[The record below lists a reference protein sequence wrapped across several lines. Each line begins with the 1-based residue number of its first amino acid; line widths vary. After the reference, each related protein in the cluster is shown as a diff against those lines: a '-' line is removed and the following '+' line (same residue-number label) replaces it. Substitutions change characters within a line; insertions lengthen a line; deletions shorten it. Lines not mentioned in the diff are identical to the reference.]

1 MKQGLLKN
9 SIYIFTFLI
18 AFALLLSPE
27 KDAKALEI
35 KYDSNMFCVD
45 NAVAPLDNLLDI
57 QTFLSCNGFNPG
69 PIDGLSGSR
78 TNNAIISFQKSVGLS
93 PDGVVG
99 PATKQAMRA
108 YSTVSFTFTG
118 SGWGHGVGLSQ
129 YGAKGLTEL
138 GANFCSDTSSCTST
152 EVVDYY
158 FTDTTVKNLSEI
170 NLSSPDI
177 ATDNNALW
185 VGLARN
191 VKSINLTTLPSSSPP
206 MLLICQDGLSDVAG
220 VQVFLTSRGFEPGPV
235 DGAFGDKTSNA
246 LKNYQASVGIGQSG
260 IIDRETLDKIKS
272 EASLDGSCES
282 EFGPLKISGG
292 ATINIISNGSGC
304 YFNGHPLV
312 NRTTASC
319 NIGVSWSEGGRIRVG
334 PREHKHGVLKIRSTN
349 VSSGFHVVLSVNI
362 ERYLYGLAEM
372 PSHWNVRALEAQAL
386 VGRSYAVYQYLKQN
400 IPSQTSD
407 IDAGLS
413 VSRQAYCWCHIGST
427 ASSQYYYGYLKEIAG
442 PNWVQA
448 VNNTYGK
455 VITYSGGYTQ
465 SSVVQAFYSS
475 STGGK
480 TNNNAVGFGSS
491 TAWPY
496 LQTVD
501 DPWSIDNRVGNSKAA
516 WSFDFSTYQLSK
528 NILCGDVPC
537 FDSITDIYV
546 SSVAESGA
554 ALEVTIKGYK
564 NGSSKT
570 VVKSGRN
577 IKSQLGFTSH
587 YFKTSSQSDI
597 STLSVGPVTVNNSPT
612 ASSNGTS
619 ATTSTGDVPQ
629 YATST
634 AGLNYLS
641 TSGLLNNCSETS
653 SACQAKTLTR
663 EEAAAV
669 VSIVGGVSLDAPNAY
684 SDDDQSIYQKGINGL
699 PYYGIQVC
707 IGSPFQFQPTET
719 VSRDQFA
726 CMLVKAIE
734 AGSTSNLSG
743 AIDVYSDEG
752 ASKWTNEINILAAN
766 NVIPA
771 CSSIA
776 DKFCPSRKISV
787 GEVAYIVNEL
797 VNKSLISSDLFNSNP
812 FQDGWT
818 PNGSEVQDASATAV
832 SNPNADNN
840 SCIPKDNS
848 NLIINSTLD
857 IQQFLSNNGFNPGPI
872 DGQSGPKTKN
882 AVIAFQKESGLLADG
897 IVGNKTKEAMRAYT
911 GCRSTNVC
919 NARDNTGAKLDSVA
933 DIQTYLSNNG
943 FNPGIIDGEMGS
955 YTKEAIKAF
964 QRKVGL
970 IPDGVAGNRT
980 KSAMRAYTGC

>member
-1 MKQGLLKN
+1 MKQGLLKK
-9 SIYIFTFLI
+9 SAYIFTFLI
-18 AFALLLSPE
+18 AFALLLSPKE
-27 KDAKALEI
+27 EAKALEI

-45 NAVAPLDNLLDI
+45 NAVAPLNNLLDI

-78 TNNAIISFQKSVGLS
+78 TNNAIITFQKSVGLT

-99 PATKQAMRA
+99 PATKQAMRG

-138 GANFCSDTSSCTST
+138 GASFCSNNSSCTST

-158 FTDTTVKNLSEI
+158 FKDTTVKNLSEI
-170 NLSSPDI
+170 SLSSPDI

-191 VKSINLTTLPSSSPP
+191 ARSINLTTLPSSSPP
-206 MLLICQDGLSDVAG
+206 MLSICQDGLSDVAG

-246 LKNYQASVGIGQSG
+246 LKNYQASVGLSQSG
-260 IIDRETLDKIKS
+260 SIDTETLNKIKS
-272 EASLDGSCES
+272 EASSDGSCES
-282 EFGPLKISGG
+282 IFGPLKISGG
-292 ATINIISNGSGC
+292 ATINVISNGNGC

-319 NIGVSWSEGGRIRVG
+319 NIGISWSDGGRIRVG
-334 PREHKHGVLKIRSTN
+334 PREHKHGVLKLRSQN

-362 ERYLYGLAEM
+362 EKYLYGLAEM
-372 PSHWNVRALEAQAL
+372 PSHWNVKALEAQAL

-400 IPSQTSD
+400 IPAQSTD
-407 IDAGLS
+407 LNAGLS
-413 VSRQAYCWCHIGST
+413 TSRQAYCWCHIGST

-448 VNNTYGK
+448 VNNTSGK

-465 SSVVQAFYSS
+465 SSVIQAFYSS

-480 TNNNAVGFGSS
+480 TNNNAVGFGSA

-501 DPWSIDNRVGNSKAA
+501 DPWSVDNRVGNPKAA
-516 WSFDFSTYQLSK
+516 WSYDFSSYQLAK
-528 NILCGDVPC
+528 NILCGDIPC
-537 FDSITDIYV
+537 FDSITDIYI

-554 ALEVTIKGYK
+554 AIEVTMKGFR

-570 VVKSGRN
+570 VTKSGRN

-587 YFKTSSQSDI
+587 YFKTSSQSDV
-597 STLSVGPVTVNNSPT
+597 SNLSIGPVTVNTSPT
-612 ASSNGTS
+612 TSTNGTS
-619 ATTSTGDVPQ
+619 VASTTGDIAQ

-641 TSGLLNNCSETS
+641 GAGLLNNCTETS
-653 SACQAKTLTR
+653 SACQAKTMTR

-669 VSIVGGVSLDAPNAY
+669 VTVIGGISLDAPNAY
-684 SDDDQSIYQKGINGL
+684 SDDDQSIFQKAINGI

-719 VSRDQFA
+719 ISRDQFA
-726 CMLVKAIE
+726 CMLVKAIT
-734 AGSTSNLSG
+734 AGSTTNLSG
-743 AIDVYSDEG
+743 AIDKYSDEG
-752 ASKWTNEINILAAN
+752 ASKWTNEINVLAAN
-766 NVIPA
+766 DVIPA
-771 CSSIA
+771 CSSLQ
-776 DKFCPSRKISV
+776 DKFCPSRKISI
-787 GEVAYIVNEL
+787 GEVAYIVNQM
-797 VNKSLISSDLFNSNP
+797 VSKSLISSDTFNSNP
-812 FQDGWT
+812 FQEGWSA
-818 PNGSEVQDASATAV
+818 NGSEVEDASATAV
-832 SNPNADNN
+832 SNPNAGNDA
-840 SCIPKDNS
+840 CVPKDNS
-848 NLIINSTLD
+848 GLVINSILD
-857 IQQFLSNNGFNPGPI
+857 VQQFLSNNGFNPGPI

-882 AVIAFQKESGLLADG
+882 AVIEFQKESGLLADG